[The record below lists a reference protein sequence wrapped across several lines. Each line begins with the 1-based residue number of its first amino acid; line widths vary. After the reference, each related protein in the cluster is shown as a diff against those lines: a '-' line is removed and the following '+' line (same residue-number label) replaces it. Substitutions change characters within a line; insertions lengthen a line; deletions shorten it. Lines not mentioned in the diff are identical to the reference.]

1 MPVRQWAN
9 AGNHRRQW
17 PAAAFARHAGLPR
30 AQDDHRRG
38 RRLRN
43 ASGGAGHPHS
53 LEILSHINHL
63 LVRSAEIIRGG
74 ASSSSQVASWDE
86 ECAGFLTALA
96 ELDRELASR
105 VLSPAV
111 EKKLLQGPLSDAMT
125 HVGQLAMLRRW
136 AGDPLPGE
144 RYTEAP
150 IEAGRF

>member
-1 MPVRQWAN
+1 MPETTDAN
-9 AGNHRRQW
+9 GLL
-17 PAAAFARHAGLPR
+17 RHLLATL
-30 AQDDHRRG
+30 AYRG
-38 RRLRN
+38 RKTITGAPAGFATLQ
-43 ASGGAGHPHS
+43 AGHGIRTPV
-53 LEILSHINHL
+53 EIFSHINHL

-74 ASSSSQVASWDE
+74 APSSSQVASWDE

>member
-1 MPVRQWAN
+1 MPETTDAN
-9 AGNHRRQW
+9 GLL
-17 PAAAFARHAGLPR
+17 RHLLATL
-30 AQDDHRRG
+30 AYRG
-38 RRLRN
+38 RKTITGADAGFGTLRV
-43 ASGGAGHPHS
+43 GQGIRTPI
-53 LEILSHINHL
+53 EILSHINHL

>member
-1 MPVRQWAN
+1 MPETTDANGLLRHLLATLAYRGRKAITGAN
-9 AGNHRRQW
+9 AS
-17 PAAAFARHAGLPR
+17 FATLQAGQGIRTPV
-30 AQDDHRRG
+30 
-38 RRLRN
+38 
-43 ASGGAGHPHS
+43 
-53 LEILSHINHL
+53 EILSHINHL

-74 ASSSSQVASWDE
+74 APSSSQVSNWDV
-86 ECAGFLTALA
+86 ECARFLAALA
-96 ELDRELASR
+96 ELDGELVNRA
-105 VLSPAV
+105 LDPAV